1 MSESCQEDLAFA
13 YLGDVRKKFI
23 QNYDY
28 DKIAGFY
35 AYQLTEF
42 ADVLKQLMVRLIY
55 KLFIELL

>member
-1 MSESCQEDLAFA
+1 MTEHSQDEIAFG
-13 YLGDVRKKFI
+13 YLSDVRRKFI

-42 ADVLKQLMVRLIY
+42 SDVLKQLMVYEYL
-55 KLFIELL
+55 LLIELL